1 MSIEK
6 ERMAKENELFE
17 KKLEILKKELYRLA
31 VEKKAVEQERVR
43 LEHMK
48 KQFNSEKTST
58 SYSMRGQSTTFFRG
72 VGSELALKKRYKDLL
87 KIYHPDNLCR
97 GN

>member
-1 MSIEK
+1 M
-6 ERMAKENELFE
+6 
-17 KKLEILKKELYRLA
+17 
-31 VEKKAVEQERVR
+31 EKKAVEQERVR

-58 SYSMRGQSTTFFRG
+58 SYNMRGQSTTFFRG

-87 KIYHPDNLCR
+87 KIYHPDNLCGDTDTVQR
-97 GN
+97 INQEFASLKKKYDN